1 MKYSHPTLQSRP
13 RPRLPT
19 FPLDEP
25 ILGLIFQGGI
35 HPLGLYLYLDSSPF
49 LILLPTFPF
58 WLPVLTNYS
67 HCAHCG
73 LWIYGSWVK
82 KCTKSRHQQW
92 LCVCMCAHAKVFVS
106 QLHLYDQVSK
116 RRNRNNWRSGNC
128 RKRWHHVL
136 LDDQKECNEPWS
148 VQTSP
153 REEKF
158 VSLAWSQSSR
168 QVQCYQTPSLYHS

>member
-1 MKYSHPTLQSRP
+1 MPHIPGWNTPFRVVSILRF
-13 RPRLPT
+13 LP
-19 FPLDEP
+19 FPDSASYISL
-25 ILGLIFQGGI
+25 LRAGLNQ
-35 HPLGLYLYLDSSPF
+35 
-49 LILLPTFPF
+49 LLPLCP
-58 WLPVLTNYS
+58 
-67 HCAHCG
+67 
-73 LWIYGSWVK
+73 LWTLNLWKLSQ